1 MTIRL
6 TLVCG
11 HTDDVNADTVFGHG
25 APRDRDPHE
34 TGAARPAAPFRP
46 PTVRS
51 PSGCCART
59 AAALGLETTVEPA
72 LRDIDYGTWR
82 GRTMAEVAAA
92 DPHGYSAWL
101 TDPDAAPHGGES
113 VRQLCHRAAHWL
125 NSLPHLTGGAVAV
138 VEPTVVK
145 ALLVHALSAPA
156 RAFWRIEAPPLYIV
170 SLMRRAD
177 VWTVRPVDGSLPG
190 AAAQHPAAGRH
201 ADHGRRL
208 VGHQAEH
215 HVWSERDGAEQ
226 WLVRVPPARR

>member
-11 HTDDVNADTVFGHG
+11 HTTNGTADTVFGHG
-25 APRDRDPHE
+25 ALRDDDLPE
-34 TGAARPAAPFRP
+34 AGAVLSATPLRT

-51 PSGCCART
+51 PSNCCALT
-59 AAALGLETTVEPA
+59 AAALGLETTVDPA

-92 DPHGYSAWL
+92 DPYGLSAWL

-113 VRQLCHRAAHWL
+113 VRQLCHRVAHWL
-125 NSLPHLTGGAVAV
+125 NSLPHRTGGTVAVA
-138 VEPTVVK
+138 EPAVVK

-170 SLMRRAD
+170 SLMRRD
-177 VWTVRPVDGSLPG
+177 DGWSVRPVDGAFPSEVVL
-190 AAAQHPAAGRH
+190 HPSQRH
-201 ADHGRRL
+201 ADHTRRL
-208 VGHQAEH
+208 VGRQGSHRA
-215 HVWSERDGAEQ
+215 RDGAEQ